1 MADPCIS
8 LSYTMPPRRKRS
20 GSRGFVRCM
29 YAQVPRGEQDV
40 NTRATHSDSPQ
51 SADRRSFVRGV
62 GILTGMITLGHPLAA
77 LLPSRAWALELRV
90 LSSAQATAL
99 LAMIRTIAPHDTL
112 EDAAYALVVNAVDG
126 DAAGSTEARAD
137 LNAGIS
143 SLGDGFALLPE
154 GERALHLK
162 AIESGAFFQSVRI
175 KTLMVLYSNP
185 IAWAHFGYEGEA
197 FSKGGYLLRG
207 FNDLKW
213 LPDVPLADSG
223 AMPFG

>member
-1 MADPCIS
+1 MADPCSS
-8 LSYTMPPRRKRS
+8 LSYT
-20 GSRGFVRCM
+20 
-29 YAQVPRGEQDV
+29 
-40 NTRATHSDSPQ
+40 NTRATDSDSPQ

-62 GILTGMITLGHPLAA
+62 GLLTGVIALGNPLAA
-77 LLPSRAWALELRV
+77 LLPGRAWAVELRV
-90 LSSAQATAL
+90 LSSAEAAAL

-112 EDAAYALVVNAVDG
+112 DDAAYALVVNAVDA

-137 LNAGIS
+137 LAAGIA
-143 SLGDGFALLPE
+143 SLGAGFTLMPE
-154 GERALHLK
+154 AARVEHLK
-162 AIESGAFFQSVRI
+162 AIESGAFFQAVRV

-197 FSKGGYLLRG
+197 FSKGGYLVRG

-223 AMPFG
+223 PMPFG